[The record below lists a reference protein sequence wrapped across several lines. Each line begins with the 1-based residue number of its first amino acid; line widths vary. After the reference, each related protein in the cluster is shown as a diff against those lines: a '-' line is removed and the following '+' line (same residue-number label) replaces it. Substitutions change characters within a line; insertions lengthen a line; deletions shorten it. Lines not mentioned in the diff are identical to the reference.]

1 MGRRGDASWTIH
13 RPGGD
18 GVCWHDGDDGDVVI
32 SKQIKSSYVFVS
44 DDLLIFKILIW
55 LILYDSFEVFTLLY
69 I

>member
-18 GVCWHDGDDGDVVI
+18 GVCWHDGDDGDDGDEGDDGDVVI

-55 LILYDSFEVFTLLY
+55 
-69 I
+69 